1 MAEDQSLNTV
11 FTAEVGD
18 VLNKLTAMIKGVLEL
33 ASTSTELASAM
44 GLSDKAIKA
53 VTESLKQAEA
63 VAAQFDKALA
73 GIAAGSKGIS
83 GAAQAGAAGIDK
95 ASAATEKGAKR
106 SQEYVGALESLQA
119 AYGENAPMIN
129 GLIKEL
135 NKLDDAHNRA
145 KLGAEKEGQAYN
157 AVYESTALADQA
169 ISNYIAKA
177 NLSVPAVQNVTKAHQ
192 DLKSELSLTEFK
204 TTSLGKAFMLTA
216 NQGDTFYEAL
226 LAGGK
231 AFGEN
236 TTKTGQYVKS
246 LMDVTKHLNSIP
258 QSSLNAKAAQT
269 ELADSM
275 TLTERA
281 MQYMNGSITKVKDGF
296 ESVKAS
302 AKTGGTVMGE
312 YGQAMI
318 TLNSAHQ
325 NLAKGFQDYT
335 QAHKNNTQAVEQAQS
350 RLNKYIS
357 VVDEVKA
364 KYKDINKAVV
374 ESGDGYRIYGDK
386 VNEAGK
392 LQKQMSYDT
401 GLLTQTFYDQ
411 AQVQKVLTGEQE
423 LSVQALERVAVA
435 ANGNRKGIQEL
446 AKDYTGLN
454 EGLVQVAQYGQNYVE
469 SLKATTAA
477 NFTEQASVEQAVNA
491 HLKYAKTAE
500 GLIAQSEV
508 MTQTNIK
515 KIKSSEEYTQNL
527 EAGNAAIDAAKQ
539 RHESFATALRSTEA
553 IEQGLSR
560 EGQMNRDAMLNMA
573 EGFGVAKEQ
582 TDSLRSAASQTIP
595 IQEKHRAVIEELN
608 KQIKNGTITN
618 AEAQRSL
625 QAHKDAMAQAALAA
639 EELRARQE
647 ALNGTTLKVVGF
659 FKSLWQT
666 LGNFVMFTIASTV
679 ISGIT
684 NAITG
689 TIRSIMNFDQA
700 LHSLQAITGSTK
712 AELAGMG
719 DTIKETSAGSRYGA
733 EEVAR
738 GLEIMGQAGL
748 SASESMNT
756 IKAATDLAMGT
767 LEKMDTTVDLLTSTM
782 SAYNINTLESGR
794 VADIMAIAVNKSKL
808 SVDKLRTTL
817 NYVGVIAAQSGL
829 SLEQTAASTML
840 LADRGM
846 RASTIGTG
854 LRQVLDKL
862 IAPNEKLRDAYQSH
876 GIALD
881 KISPLTAGY
890 ETALANLTKTLYNS
904 DTGLVDTAKAFEL
917 FGIRGAQAATILI
930 QSYASGDWQKT
941 IDSFNEVGA
950 ASKMAKEQLEGL
962 SAKWDNFVAKI
973 KVIAISLGE
982 GGLSAAL
989 KMTIDLFRAL
999 ADSVLA
1005 IINIDWGWIGTITQ
1019 WFSALSAVIGG
1030 AIMVMTT
1037 YKYIAL
1043 LVGTAN
1049 TFLNKTVGLLK
1060 ESFSQLMG
1068 VMITNPYVAILV
1080 AVTSLIVLWKVW
1092 NAQVA
1097 ASVEEHQKMS
1107 AKATQSADAIYLFQD
1122 AVKKTSDGSKEFTVN
1137 VNRLKSEFPELAK
1150 EIAKVAGV
1158 LDISSLSYKE
1168 LADAMEKVRQAKL
1181 KEAIDQDSQALIELQ
1196 NQGKTTAFI
1205 MDGLQLVFGG
1215 LNEMAKTMIDNFVA
1229 PLRGLGELKNLV
1241 FGTSQAVQMANEKTS
1256 EAMKKMAQDIVNAGK
1271 MEGASLEE
1279 QKEKSLKILQERVMA
1294 GQIEA
1299 QAAQQASKLIIEEYK
1314 KKTEQEKLAKIH
1326 YEKYVN
1332 DVSALYGQM
1341 SIKQKMEIQTVI
1353 DEEEKAITK
1362 YRKFAKDKQIASE
1375 EVEAAVFMIKVQY
1388 AEKAFAAMNEAIKK
1402 EYETTEMKYEREKG
1416 LLDKK
1421 LQWTEDAIQKEE
1433 QAIIN
1438 AQTKG
1443 GQRTAAEESEYQSH
1457 LLKLQAL
1464 DEHHEDLVQGLKAL
1478 TFQRTKKIYDDT
1490 LATFKANED
1499 LQLALVDEYESK
1511 KLQMTLAGSET
1522 LLEVKNRE
1530 IAMAKAI
1537 LDAEIAAYGNKTAK
1551 AQEYQNKIQTLLNE
1565 RTALETKVITDSL
1578 NLAKYWVTES
1588 NAYYDRKLAYEKDI
1602 FAQETE
1608 ALKRNYDQQLAFG
1621 KNQFDEEQIKLD
1633 TNVKNL
1639 IQANEMKFQSTA
1651 EYLNNEK
1658 QAFEQYYRNQQS
1670 LDLQQYN
1677 REKDLINKKF
1687 EDTIGLYRDIQTEEN
1702 KNSEAIQKAEKDKF
1716 NALDKME
1723 LDYINKSIKNQ
1734 TDRYNALMKL
1744 ISDEEAMRIASLK
1757 KIEDL
1762 EKAKTTY
1769 HEKYLDAVRAANQT
1783 TMNDEQKYAD
1793 QIVAINE
1800 AKNRFLETNDQKYL
1814 DEMFSDINSLP
1825 KTVEGVDGKIV
1836 KSAQDTRD
1844 DKIRFLK
1851 DYDQLQTELLDKQ
1864 KRDAETQAKEMKD
1877 LIDQNKQELES
1888 IKRSMEQMKDM
1899 KVQIETTKFLES
1911 IEIIKAGLV
1920 EVEAKIVSIEKD
1932 APLRLNIEDIQAKL
1946 EVATQLVEAFK
1957 LKLTQGADTSITIS
1971 VNGPQNTTLEQEV
1984 KDSQTQVENLNKTVE
1999 NANPTV
2005 DVNVKGTEGG
2015 SEVTLDYLM
2024 GQVQDQVNKL
2034 STYCNENPSNVFVA
2048 LKGTDVNGS
2057 ESSITQMIDSV
2068 QTAVANFG
2076 EHFTENPLM
2085 TKLQLRGDL
2094 GDGKD
2099 RTPNEMLGAM
2109 ASDLEGFTNKL
2120 KENPP
2125 KSVWQIIADIG
2136 SGNTGAFI
2144 DIFNKIKDTIGAMV
2158 ANPTESKHTVDVP
2171 GEPVLVEAKSYHDKL
2186 NGMHTDSYH
2195 TIHVTTVTTGGG
2207 SSEGVPSDEGGE
2219 RTGGFIGKRLGGFI
2233 QKFLTGDAVRAF
2245 TGRVPGYGGGD
2256 IVDARLEPGEFVLR
2270 KEAVK
2275 KIGINALRQWNNL
2288 NSSAIKSLGP
2298 QGTSQGTLFSG
2309 QLHTVD
2315 IKVGGD
2321 SHVVYAPIDVLGRL
2335 TTSLRRT
2342 RLMKA

>member
-1 MAEDQSLNTV
+1 MTEDQALNTV

-33 ASTSTELASAM
+33 ASTSSELASAM
-44 GLSDKAIKA
+44 GLSDKALKSF
-53 VTESLKQAEA
+53 TESLKQAET
-63 VAAQFDKALA
+63 VAEQFDKALA
-73 GIAAGSKGIS
+73 GIAAGSKGIG
-83 GAAQAGAAGIDK
+83 GAAQAGASGIDK
-95 ASAATEKGAKR
+95 ATAATEKGAKR

-177 NLSVPAVQNVTKAHQ
+177 NLSVPAVQNVTKAHA
-192 DLKSELSLTEFK
+192 DLNSSLSLSEFK

-216 NQGDTFYEAL
+216 NQGDTFYESL

-236 TTKTGQYVKS
+236 TVKTGQYVKS

-296 ESVKAS
+296 EAVKTSV
-302 AKTGGTVMGE
+302 KTGGTVMGE

-325 NLAKGFQDYT
+325 NLAKGFQEYT
-335 QAHKNNTQAVEQAQS
+335 QAHKNNAQAVEQAQS
-350 RLNKYIS
+350 RLGKYIS

-386 VNEAGK
+386 VGDAAK

-411 AQVQKVLTGEQE
+411 VQVQKVLTGEQE

-446 AKDYTGLN
+446 AKDYTGLY
-454 EGLVQVAQYGQNYVE
+454 EGLDQVTKYGHNYAE
-469 SLKATTAA
+469 SLRATTAA

-508 MTQTNIK
+508 MTQTTIN
-515 KIKSSEEYTQNL
+515 KIKSSAEYTQNL
-527 EAGNAAIDAAKQ
+527 EAGNAAIDSAKA

-582 TDSLRSAASQTIP
+582 TDGLRSAASQLLP
-595 IQEKHRAVIEELN
+595 IQEKHRSVIEALN
-608 KQIKNGTITN
+608 AKIKDGSMTN
-618 AEAQRSL
+618 EEAKRSL
-625 QAHKDAMAQAALAA
+625 QAHKDALAQAALAA

-647 ALNGTTLKVVGF
+647 ALNATTLKVVGF
-659 FKSLWQT
+659 FKDLWKT

-684 NAITG
+684 GAITG
-689 TIRSIMNFDQA
+689 TIHSIMNFDQA

-719 DTIKETSAGSRYGA
+719 DTIKETSSSSKYGA
-733 EEVAR
+733 EEIAR

-862 IAPNEKLRDAYQSH
+862 IAPNEKLRDAYQAH

-890 ETALANLTKTLYNS
+890 DEALANLTKTLYNS

-930 QSYASGDWQKT
+930 QAYASGDWQKT
-941 IDSFNEVGA
+941 IDSFSEVGA
-950 ASKMAKEQLEGL
+950 AAKMAQEQMEGL
-962 SAKWDNFVAKI
+962 SAKWDNFTAKI

-989 KMTIDLFRAL
+989 KIVIDTLRYF
-999 ADSVLA
+999 ADGILA
-1005 IINIDWGWIGTITQ
+1005 IMNFDWGWIGTVTQ
-1019 WFSALSAVIGG
+1019 WFAALSAVIGG
-1030 AIMVMTT
+1030 ATLVMTT
-1037 YKYIAL
+1037 YKYVAL
-1043 LVGTAN
+1043 LVATAN
-1049 TFLNKTVGLLK
+1049 TFLNTSVTLLK
-1060 ESFSQLMG
+1060 ESFTQLIG
-1068 VMITNPYVAILV
+1068 VMTANWWIGALV
-1080 AVTSLIVLWKVW
+1080 GLTALIVLWKVW
-1092 NAQVA
+1092 NSQVA

-1107 AKATQSADAIYLFQD
+1107 AKATQSADALYLFQD
-1122 AVKKTSDGSKEFTVN
+1122 AVKKTTDGSKEFTVN

-1150 EIAKVAGV
+1150 EIANVTGV

-1168 LADAMEKVRQAKL
+1168 LADAMEQVRQAKL

-1196 NQGKTTAFI
+1196 NQGKITAFI
-1205 MDGLQLVFGG
+1205 LDGLQLLFGG
-1215 LNEMAKTMIDNFVA
+1215 LNEMAKTFLDDLMA
-1229 PLRGLGELKNLV
+1229 PLRFLGELKNLA
-1241 FGTSQAVQMANEKTS
+1241 FGTSQAVSAANEKTS
-1256 EAMKKMAQDIVNAGK
+1256 EAMKKLAQDIVNAGK

-1299 QAAQQASKLIIEEYK
+1299 QAAQQASKMIIEEYK
-1314 KKTEQEKLAKIH
+1314 KKAEQEKLAKIH

-1332 DVSALYGQM
+1332 DVSTLYGQM

-1362 YRKFAKDKQIASE
+1362 YRKFAKDKQIVAE
-1375 EVEAAVFMIKVQY
+1375 EVEAAVFMIKIQY
-1388 AEKAFAAMNEAIKK
+1388 AEKAFAAMNEAVKK

-1438 AQTKG
+1438 AQAKG
-1443 GQRTAAEESEYQSH
+1443 GERTAAEESEYQAH
-1457 LLKLQAL
+1457 LLKMQAL
-1464 DEHHEDLVQGLKAL
+1464 DEHHEDLIQGLKAL

-1499 LQLALVDEYESK
+1499 LYLAISEEYESK
-1511 KLQMTLAGSET
+1511 KLAMTLAGSET

-1530 IAMAKAI
+1530 IAMTKEI
-1537 LDAEIAAYGNKTAK
+1537 LDSEIRANGEKTAK
-1551 AQEYQNKIQTLLNE
+1551 AQEYQNKLQTLMNE

-1578 NLAKYWVTES
+1578 NLAKYWISES

-1608 ALKRNYDQQLAFG
+1608 ALKRNYDQQAVFG

-1633 TNVKNL
+1633 KNVKDT
-1639 IQANEMKFQSTA
+1639 IRANEMKFQSTV

-1658 QAFEQYYRNQQS
+1658 QAIEQFYRNQQS
-1670 LDLQQYN
+1670 LDTQQYN
-1677 REKDLINKKF
+1677 REKELINNKF
-1687 EDTIGLYRDIQTEEN
+1687 EDTIGFYKDIQTEEN
-1702 KNSEAIQKAEKDKF
+1702 KSSNAIQKAEKDKF

-1723 LDYINKSIKNQ
+1723 LDYLNKSIKNQ

-1744 ISDEEAMRIASLK
+1744 IADEEAMRIASLK

-1769 HEKYLDAVRAANQT
+1769 HEKYLDAVRTANQS
-1783 TMNDEQKYAD
+1783 TMNEEQKYAD

-1814 DEMFSDINSLP
+1814 DAMFSDINSLP

-1851 DYDQLQTELLDKQ
+1851 DYDQLQTELLAKQ
-1864 KRDAETQAKEMKD
+1864 QRDAEAQAKDMKD
-1877 LIDQNKQELES
+1877 LIEQNKQELES
-1888 IKRSMEQMKDM
+1888 IKRSMEQFKDM
-1899 KVQIETTKFLES
+1899 KVQIETKKFIES
-1911 IEIIKAGLV
+1911 IDVIKASLGELQ
-1920 EVEAKIVSIEKD
+1920 AKIVGIEKE

-1946 EVATQLVEAFK
+1946 EVANQLVEAFK
-1957 LKLTQGADTSITIS
+1957 TKLMQGSDTSITIS
-1971 VNGPQNTTLEQEV
+1971 VNGPKNTTLEQEV
-1984 KDSQTQVENLNKTVE
+1984 KDSQTQVENLGKTVD

-2005 DVNVKGTEGG
+2005 DVAVKGNENGT
-2015 SEVTLDYLM
+2015 EVTLDYML
-2024 GQVQDQVNKL
+2024 GQVQTQVNKL
-2034 STYCNENPSNVFVA
+2034 ATYCNENPSNVFVA
-2048 LKGTDVNGS
+2048 LKGTAEDGS
-2057 ESSITQMIDSV
+2057 ESTITKMLDSV
-2068 QTAVANFG
+2068 QTSIANFG
-2076 EHFTENPLM
+2076 ENFTKNPLM
-2085 TKLQLRGDL
+2085 TKFKVSGDI

-2099 RTPNEMLGAM
+2099 RTPTEMLGAIATDM
-2109 ASDLEGFTNKL
+2109 EGFVTKL

-2125 KSVWQIIADIG
+2125 KSMWQVLADIG
-2136 SGNTGAFI
+2136 SGNTGAFM
-2144 DIFNKIKDTIGAMV
+2144 DIFNMMKTTIDGMV
-2158 ANPTESKHTVDVP
+2158 NNPTESKHTVEVP

-2186 NGMHTDSYH
+2186 NGLHTDSYH
-2195 TIHVTTVTTGGG
+2195 TVHVTHVSDSG
-2207 SSEGVPSDEGGE
+2207 SSGEGTPSESD
-2219 RTGGFIGKRLGGFI
+2219 RTGGWVGHRIGGFI
-2233 QKFLTGDAVRAF
+2233 QRFLKGGMPAF
-2245 TGRVPGYGGGD
+2245 TGKVPGYGGGD
-2256 IVDARLEPGEFVLR
+2256 IVDARLEPGEFVMR

-2275 KIGINALRQWNNL
+2275 KIGVNALRPWNNL
-2288 NSSAIKSLGP
+2288 NSSAIKSLSP
-2298 QGTSQGTLFSG
+2298 QGSSQGTLFSG

-2315 IKVGGD
+2315 IKVGGE
-2321 SHVVYAPIDVLGRL
+2321 SHVVYAPVDVLGKL